1 MVRCVVEFYGVP
13 RQLLALSQKELELE
27 DNADLGKLLTY
38 LVKTWPK
45 LQGRVITPEG
55 DRLLPSYFLGIN
67 GRASVSDLSTRISE
81 GDHIL
86 LMTAS
91 AGG

>member
-27 DNADLGKLLTY
+27 DNADLGKLLAY

-45 LQGRVITPEG
+45 LLGSVIAPERN
-55 DRLLPSYFLGIN
+55 RLLPSYFLGIN

-86 LMTAS
+86 LMTGA

>member
-1 MVRCVVEFYGVP
+1 MVKCVVEFYGVP

-27 DNADLGKLLTY
+27 DNVDLRKLLAY

-45 LQGRVITPEG
+45 LRGRVIASEG
-55 DRLLPSYFLGIN
+55 DQLLPSYFIGIN